1 MSCYQDMGSLC
12 NFTGPQAY
20 CMLNY
25 TNSQL
30 CDTQDGVSCYNYA
43 SGWYLTNDQ
52 KTLTSTFNLT
62 TQNTNAGY
70 CYSNDGISCYSDYG
84 LGCNTSNNNYL
95 CSTSD

>member
-43 SGWYLTNDQ
+43 SGWYITYDGM
-52 KTLTSTFNLT
+52 TVSSTDG
-62 TQNTNAGY
+62 TQGTY
-70 CYSNDGISCYSDYG
+70 CYSNNGVDCQTGNSIVG
-84 LGCNTSNNNYL
+84 
-95 CSTSD
+95 